1 MGNIS
6 CKNKKKPNNHPTS
19 QQNMPNSYRNGNNSR
34 DVVNN
39 NTGGSNKN
47 EAETKKIHQAQENPL
62 QIPLNKQHFSQE
74 NQRKFE
80 DFPENDYK
88 NKGTN
93 EEIIAKMQIEIDR
106 LRREVHFY
114 EKEFGKISHLIEL
127 NEDLLRQNQE
137 FKQKLASS
145 TEKHNKN

>member
-1 MGNIS
+1 M
-6 CKNKKKPNNHPTS
+6 
-19 QQNMPNSYRNGNNSR
+19 
-34 DVVNN
+34 
-39 NTGGSNKN
+39 
-47 EAETKKIHQAQENPL
+47 